1 MTLGSGARH
10 SEQNAS
16 ETEPMRFIQMW
27 IMPERQG
34 LEPGVEQRIFTIDDR
49 LGNLLE
55 VISPEGGAAV
65 KVHGNARVFV
75 SRLVHPESVRHE
87 LGEGRGAYLYVIE
100 GDVSVNGNQMVT
112 GSAARIRDES
122 TIEISAN
129 ADSELIMVDV
139 DLSWSG

>member
-1 MTLGSGARH
+1 
-10 SEQNAS
+10 
-16 ETEPMRFIQMW
+16 
-27 IMPERQG
+27 G

-55 VISPEGGAAV
+55 VISPEGGTAV

-75 SRLVHPESVRHE
+75 ARLEAPETVRHD
-87 LGEGRGAYLYVIE
+87 LGEGRGAYLYVID

-122 TIEISAN
+122 TIEISPN

-139 DLSWSG
+139 DLS